1 MTVSELIAE
10 LERVRDKTRL
20 VTVKQAGEHLIKA
33 VPVEDTILEARLGHR
48 QDGYGVIVLT
58 AGTWP

>member
-20 VTVKQAGEHLIKA
+20 VVVKKAGGHLIKA
-33 VPVEDTILEARLGHR
+33 VPIEDTIEPLHTAHSGETYHC
-48 QDGYGVIVLT
+48 IVLT